1 MIRRFIPVRFD
12 RIAEAGRNR
21 PLLVTVET
29 ADGAEHEVFLKVSA
43 RPELGI
49 EGLSNELLAAC
60 LAGDLGLPINEPLL
74 VELLPEWIGSIPDRE
89 VRAVLEQ
96 SATIA
101 FGSKSAGTQWRI
113 WSAADNLNAQ
123 RRPSALQ
130 IFAFDAYIDNDDRR
144 PGNPNCLI
152 RGNTFRIIDHE
163 LAFRINQKLFPMP
176 EPWRGG
182 YLDRFIRSDGHIF
195 GAGLKGRAHDLRPIR
210 RAWSGLSD
218 ARLEEYRGLLPA
230 EWEPAQRAWE
240 AALTHIRNVRDRI
253 DDCVA
258 ELERALR

>member
-1 MIRRFIPVRFD
+1 MIRRAIPVRFD

-101 FGSKSAGTQWRI
+101 FASNLPARSGEFGPPPTISTRSVDQALCKFSRSTLTSTTTIGGRAIRIVLSEAIPFGSSITSWRFESIKSSFRCRSRGEGVI
-113 WSAADNLNAQ
+113 WTALFARMATY
-123 RRPSALQ
+123 SAL
-130 IFAFDAYIDNDDRR
+130 A
-144 PGNPNCLI
+144 
-152 RGNTFRIIDHE
+152 
-163 LAFRINQKLFPMP
+163 
-176 EPWRGG
+176 
-182 YLDRFIRSDGHIF
+182 
-195 GAGLKGRAHDLRPIR
+195 
-210 RAWSGLSD
+210 
-218 ARLEEYRGLLPA
+218 
-230 EWEPAQRAWE
+230 
-240 AALTHIRNVRDRI
+240 
-253 DDCVA
+253 
-258 ELERALR
+258 